1 MKEKNK
7 GAGKPAPKKYD
18 YTSTKRSQKRTSQ
31 DDTWAQMVSG
41 GKYGTLRKLMTAIH
55 KGEFAL
61 AETQPTLRAV
71 DGANGAPI

>member
-1 MKEKNK
+1 MKKEKK
-7 GAGKPAPKKYD
+7 GEAKASPKKYD

-71 DGANGAPI
+71 DGATRAKN